1 MGMIRLKQFS
11 SLLIEDLDENSF
23 PLPFHSQNYN
33 ELVYI
38 YSGKG
43 THLLNNNRHAYGEGD
58 LLLISHDDIHHL
70 EAEISTRIIAIKFTY
85 DYFSDN
91 NYCRFIGSSPF
102 NLTNIINNKALK
114 EIRLTFNQ
122 KEKVCLR
129 QIINTILDSNQ
140 HNRNTSSSIIFYQI
154 LSIFGLIKEATS
166 KILPRT
172 NLPHKETI
180 ITYIHQHIFE
190 PKKMRIQNIATHFNI
205 AASYFSSYF
214 KRSFD
219 TSYRDY
225 VNEYRLRLIDQRLE
239 SKQFS
244 SKEIAS
250 EFGFNDESHFSHYYK
265 NKKGIPPSAYIY
277 DRKNQ
282 FNEK

>member
-1 MGMIRLKQFS
+1 MIRLKQFS

-43 THLLNNNRHAYGEGD
+43 IHLLNNNRHPYNEGD

-70 EAEISTRIIAIKFTY
+70 EAVTSTRIIAIKFTY

-91 NYCRFIGSSPF
+91 NYCHFIGSSPF
-102 NLTNIINNKALK
+102 NPMNIMSNKALK

-122 KEKVCLR
+122 KEKACLR
-129 QIINTILDSNQ
+129 QIINTILEYTQ
-140 HNRNTSSSIIFYQI
+140 HNENSCSAIIFYQI
-154 LSIFGLIKEATS
+154 LSIFGLIKEVAS
-166 KILPRT
+166 KTLPRT
-172 NLPHKETI
+172 NLPQKETI
-180 ITYIHQHIFE
+180 TTYIHQHIFE
-190 PKKMRIQNIATHFNI
+190 PEKMRVQNIATHFNI
-205 AASYFSSYF
+205 AESYFSSYF
-214 KRSFD
+214 KRSFES
-219 TSYRDY
+219 SYRNY

-244 SKEIAS
+244 IKEIAN

-265 NKKGIPPSAYIY
+265 NKRGIPPSAYI
-277 DRKNQ
+277 DKKPLIELR
-282 FNEK
+282 